1 MTGLEAGNGVR
12 IDMHVKV
19 LNESVVER
27 AKARGLDAL
36 VYAPHFTRFP
46 TVRAKAEAF
55 SDDTLTV
62 FPAREIFTG
71 TWRNRKHV
79 LAIGLEEPVPD
90 FITLSGAMAELH
102 RQGAAVLAPHP
113 EFLNVSLDISDIR
126 HYDVHAVETYN
137 LKHWTIHNERAQTI
151 ASETGLPGFTSSY
164 AHLSGTVGEA
174 WTTFEKPIDDVTALV
189 EALKDHT
196 PRRTFHRSG
205 VEHNLRCGVE
215 FAHLLYENT
224 WGKIDRTLLSGT
236 EPTHPG
242 HIAYD
247 GRFEDVRVY

>member
-1 MTGLEAGNGVR
+1 MTGLEDGAR
-12 IDMHVKV
+12 IDMHAKI
-19 LNESVVER
+19 LDESVVER

-46 TVRAKAEAF
+46 TVRAKARAF
-55 SDDTLTV
+55 SDETLTV

-113 EFLNVSLDISDIR
+113 EFLNVSLDAADVR
-126 HYDVHAVETYN
+126 RYDVHAVETYN
-137 LKHWTIHNERAQTI
+137 PKHWTIHNERAQAI
-151 ASETGLPGFTSSY
+151 AREIDLPGFASSY
-164 AHLSGTVGEA
+164 AHLPGTIGEA
-174 WTTFEKPIDDVTALV
+174 WTTFEGPIDDVGDLTA
-189 EALKDHT
+189 ALKDHT
-196 PRRTFHRSG
+196 PRRTLHRSG
-205 VEHNLRCGVE
+205 FEHNVRCGVE
-215 FAHLLYENT
+215 FGHLLYENT
-224 WGKIDRTLLSGT
+224 WGKIDRTFLSGT

-242 HIAYD
+242 HIAYER
-247 GRFEDVRVY
+247 RFEDVRVY